1 MKRLLVVVW
10 LTILWVVLW
19 RELSAANVLSGLVI
33 GTLAEL
39 ARPWR
44 ALGQRS
50 HTVRP
55 LALLSFL
62 GYFLFK
68 LVESNIVLAREVVTP
83 RNSIETGV
91 IAVPLGAHSDLV
103 VTIVANAISLTPGTL
118 TLEVR
123 RAETSTLYVHVLHLH
138 DVDAARADVARL
150 TAKVNAAFPS
160 RDTEPGAP
168 VPADEP
174 PPQEGTD

>member
-1 MKRLLVVVW
+1 MKRIFVVVW
-10 LTILWVVLW
+10 LTVLWVVLW
-19 RELSAANVLSGLVI
+19 RELSVANVLGGLAI
-33 GTLAEL
+33 GTVAEL

-62 GYFLFK
+62 GYFLVK

-91 IAVPLGAHSDLV
+91 IAVPLGACSDLV

-118 TLEVR
+118 TLEVHR
-123 RAETSTLYVHVLHLH
+123 GDTPVLYVHVLHLH
-138 DVDAARADVARL
+138 DVDAARDDVARL

-160 RDTEPGAP
+160 WDTAPGAD
-168 VPADEP
+168 VPADGP
-174 PPQEGTD
+174 TPQEGSN